1 MASVSSI
8 KLSIRI
14 KGASA
19 LVRVRYNIRF
29 DDYDRRTN
37 LPYIEKCYLIGDD
50 TNVGDSIFSGGDDK
64 IPRENLTY
72 RTVRSGGVARIKRD
86 YRKTYSRH
94 ELNED
99 GWPDGMDEIRA
110 KVALLPKTPT
120 KTLIKESNLV
130 RNNY

>member
-1 MASVSSI
+1 MASVSPI

-14 KGASA
+14 KGANA
-19 LVRVRYNIRF
+19 EVRVRYSITF

-37 LPYIEKCYLIGDD
+37 LPYTERCFLIGDD
-50 TNVGDSIFSGGDDK
+50 THVGDSIFSGGDDR

-72 RTVRSGGVARIKRD
+72 RTMRSNGNSRIKRD
-86 YRKTYSRH
+86 YRKTFSRH

-110 KVALLPKTPT
+110 KVALTPRTPT
-120 KTLIKESNLV
+120 RTSTKESNLV
-130 RNNY
+130 RNNF